1 MEMLLVK
8 TETGF
13 RGYTAAIDRD
23 YQRCRRHLKRMKLG
37 AMVRMGFSTPRHLKH
52 HQKFIMLAS
61 LVAETSETF
70 DNLDKALC
78 AVKVAAGHCDF
89 IANTETGE
97 LIAVPRS
104 ISFANMEQEE
114 FDVFYQNAVN
124 GVLKH
129 LLPTMTRI
137 EFDEALERVANF

>member
-8 TETGF
+8 TE
-13 RGYTAAIDRD
+13 RGLRGDTPAMQAA
-23 YQRCRRHLKRMKLG
+23 YEKFKRRLLTMRPGACFKL
-37 AMVRMGFSTPRHLKH
+37 VITIPRNPKH
-52 HQKFIMLAS
+52 HRKFMALVA

-89 IANTETGE
+89 IANPETGE

-104 ISFANMEQEE
+104 ISFANMDQEE
-114 FDVFYQNAVN
+114 FEVFYTNAVN
-124 GVLKH
+124 GILKH

-137 EFDEALERVANF
+137 EFDEALERVVNF